1 MFFIQFCLLFLC
13 FCLRYTMNDLSPI
26 MDYIRFLK
34 FHHALSVALHPQ
46 EKTEVMI
53 RSSEL
58 IVLNHHE
65 NPYCA
70 KLKQYS
76 SVLRECVKCHKKIYK
91 NSKAGPCS
99 EICFA
104 GVKEWVYPITNG
116 TETTGYISVSGYRT
130 DCPEVYFEKL
140 SQDFHCSVEE
150 LSEAYS
156 TLNQN
161 FPEKSE
167 VDTLLLPLC
176 QMLELAYIKNKSPK
190 KELSLVQKAILY
202 IKQNRNQEDLT
213 SRDICKHLF
222 CSRSVLSSQF
232 NKETG
237 KTIREY
243 ITELRIADAKQLLK
257 DTKLSVTEIS
267 YLVGFGNS
275 NYFSQIFKK
284 QVSLSP
290 IQYRKR
296 YRDLQ

>member
-1 MFFIQFCLLFLC
+1 
-13 FCLRYTMNDLSPI
+13 

-34 FHHALSVALHPQ
+34 SHHALSVALHPQ
-46 EKTEVMI
+46 EKNEVMI
-53 RSSEL
+53 HSSEL

-65 NPYCA
+65 NSYCA
-70 KLKQYS
+70 TLKQHP
-76 SVLRECVKCHKKIYK
+76 SVLRECVKCHEKIYE
-91 NSKAGPCS
+91 NSKKGPCFG
-99 EICFA
+99 ICFA
-104 GVKEWVYPITNG
+104 GVKEWIYPITNG
-116 TETTGYISVSGYRT
+116 TETTGYISVSGYQT
-130 DCPEVYFEKL
+130 ECPEVYFEKL
-140 SQDFHCSVEE
+140 SRDFNCSVEA
-150 LSEAYS
+150 LSAAYD

-161 FPEKSE
+161 FPKKAE

-176 QMLELAYIKNKSPK
+176 QMLELAYLKNRSPQ

-202 IKQNRNQEDLT
+202 IKQNRNQGNLT

-222 CSRSVLSSQF
+222 CSRSVLSAQF

-267 YLVGFGNS
+267 CLAGFGNS

-296 YRDLQ
+296 YRD